1 MSSHHS
7 DASDHHRFA
16 ARPVSLRPPREL
28 ARSALASPLLGTALE
43 LARWCGPITHVDV
56 HGLPDLNDTRNA
68 IRRFGLWPRHLCR
81 DPGRRDEWL
90 RRIGSPEQ
98 AHRFIRP
105 WRTALRLG
113 LIQCETA
120 QARPARELDRW
131 MRSPDQILRW
141 WMLGFRECVERSL
154 RETAGISPDTAL
166 SRLYES
172 PDGARVPLHM
182 VTQEVVTAQEES
194 HLPMASPGHSTGRLA
209 RGTWELRDSG
219 AVDMGHSAP
228 RAPRDVP
235 RDHRTDPLWVELT
248 DLGRYGIRQILLARR
263 RPAPLLEEFVRL
275 DAGAFLDA
283 LSTFSPD
290 GQLVALTS
298 WSDARAPEET
308 LREIVAVCAGPGRAL
323 RRWNAAL
330 VLGSVSSRIG
340 QRLRRLLDES
350 DPTVAGLASV
360 VLLASHMLSQEER
373 ESLSSRFGHW
383 TAIDVFAAAT
393 ALGESGMRSFLV
405 SEAAEG
411 IDRHLFDDVDRL
423 WNPEHPDTREVLR
436 VLGSHHPDP
445 AVAARARAARAR
457 APHSP

>member
-172 PDGARVPLHM
+172 PDGARVPLRM

-194 HLPMASPGHSTGRLA
+194 HLPTASPGHSNGRLA

-340 QRLRRLLDES
+340 QRLRRLLAEP